1 MAEKNEE
8 EEYLDSLLNS
18 AIKND
23 SELGNNTAVKDD
35 TDHNKEKAATWMKC
49 SRVCRQTMIMMIR

>member
-35 TDHNKEKAATWMKC
+35 TDHNKEEAATL
-49 SRVCRQTMIMMIR
+49 TE